1 MSGRRAAA
9 VDWGEEM
16 GKLRTARRPTSGQP
30 NLAALAAVKRPAMPK
45 NQKFEPL
52 PPPTGRPPFHVSLK
66 DVLPKAAVDT
76 ITASKKLVFHCAGDT
91 GGINNASPQQIV
103 ANHMIADL
111 SATPIGEA
119 PTFFFH
125 LGDVVYY
132 YGDHAEYYPQFY
144 EPYHQYSTTILPI
157 PGNHDGDVSPHT
169 NIRSLDAF
177 VENFC
182 AAKAALTPEAG
193 DSNRPALTLPNV
205 YWTLETPFGWI
216 VGAYSNV
223 PEGGR
228 IQADQLAWLTDEF
241 KAAPKNQALIVA
253 VHHPLLSLDSH
264 HSGSAYIH
272 DALEAAAKNSGRI
285 PDLVLTG
292 HVHNYQRF
300 TRNWNGQIVPVIVA
314 GAGGYFNLHYMTH
327 NLGWPI
333 QLPFQIPAAAANNM
347 QATLE
352 AFSDDHHGYLIL
364 EWTANQIS
372 GTYFTVPRP
381 QDPWRDPATAIDS
394 FTLDLATHRL
404 AARPATRPAGTGGPT
419 GVGVSQGQPSIPAP
433 RRRRRTSGRGSAS
446 GPTRSGRTKT
456 VSPSRRRSS
465 SSGRGGKT
473 RRR

>member
-1 MSGRRAAA
+1 M
-9 VDWGEEM
+9 
-16 GKLRTARRPTSGQP
+16 P
-30 NLAALAAVKRPAMPK
+30 NLAALAAVKRPTMPK

-52 PPPTGRPPFHVSLK
+52 PPPTGQPPFHLTLN
-66 DVLPKAAVDT
+66 DFLPKAT
-76 ITASKKLVFHCAGDT
+76 IDAITKGNKLVFHAAGDT

-111 SATPIGEA
+111 SAA
-119 PTFFFH
+119 PSADAPAFFFH

-132 YGDHAEYYPQFY
+132 YGDHTEYYPQFY
-144 EPYHQYSTTILPI
+144 EPYHQYSAPIVPI

-182 AAKAALTPEAG
+182 ARAAALTPEAG
-193 DSNRPALTLPNV
+193 DSNRQAMTLPNV
-205 YWTLETPFGWI
+205 YWTLETPFGRI

-228 IQADQLAWLTDEF
+228 IQADQQAWLTNEF
-241 KAAPKNQALIVA
+241 KTTPKGQALIVA

-264 HSGSAYIH
+264 HAGSAYIH
-272 DALEAAAKNSGRI
+272 DALDAAARDSGRI

-300 TRNWNGQIVPVIVA
+300 TRNWGGQSVPVIVA

-333 QLPFQIPAAAANNM
+333 QLPFQLPAAAANSM

-352 AFSDDHHGYLIL
+352 AFADDHHGYLVL
-364 EWTANQIS
+364 EWTAKQIS

-394 FTLDLATHRL
+394 FTLDLTTHKL
-404 AARPATRPAGTGGPT
+404 APKAVTRPAGTGGAT
-419 GVGVSQGQPSIPAP
+419 GIGVSQGRTSIPAP
-433 RRRRRTSGRGSAS
+433 RATRGTPARGSSGRRARS
-446 GPTRSGRTKT
+446 GPAQS
-456 VSPSRRRSS
+456 RRSS
-465 SSGRGGKT
+465 STRQSGKT
-473 RRR
+473 TRR